1 MPIFFETPAQ
11 FRAWLRKHAASERE
25 CIVGFYKRGSGKAS
39 ISWPESVDEALCV
52 GWIDG
57 VRTRIDEESYK
68 IRFSPRRQNS
78 IWSAINVAKVRSLKA
93 EGRMTQPGL
102 DVFARRREDKSRVY
116 AYEQAKRAELPA
128 EQSARFQ
135 KHSKAWQF
143 FLKQAPSYRH
153 LAAWYITSAKRPETR
168 EARLAKVIAISEQ
181 GLRL

>member
-39 ISWPESVDEALCV
+39 ISWPESVDEALCA

-57 VRTRIDEESYK
+57 VRTRMDEDSYK

-78 IWSAINVAKVRSLKA
+78 IWSAINVEKVRRLKA
-93 EGRMTQPGL
+93 EGRMTQRGL
-102 DVFARRREDKSRVY
+102 DVFERRREGKSRVY
-116 AYEQAKRAELPA
+116 SYEQAKRAELPP
-128 EQSARFQ
+128 EQSAQF
-135 KHSKAWQF
+135 KKNSKAWQF

-168 EARLAKVIAISEQ
+168 QTRLAKVIELSKQ
-181 GLRL
+181 GMRL